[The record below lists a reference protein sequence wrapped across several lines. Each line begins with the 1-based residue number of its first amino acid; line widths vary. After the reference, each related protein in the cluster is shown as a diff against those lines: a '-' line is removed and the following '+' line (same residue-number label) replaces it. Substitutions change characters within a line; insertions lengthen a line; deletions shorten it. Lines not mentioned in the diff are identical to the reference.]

1 MTGERV
7 AVHPAMVRPFV
18 AAATAAAACLTL
30 PLASAADAVERPAAL
45 VVTGHGGH
53 GTVLTVGRAGLT
65 LQAPSELH
73 TPRLP
78 GPDGTVAG
86 LLIARA
92 GSTRPVYGHVIV
104 NLPQSDI
111 PLVAQ
116 LVGGDRSDK
125 VRLPSGR
132 YVVALLGTG
141 NTSASVRLVGSR
153 QGAALRTTTGPETV
167 TQTIQYSASPVGSAW
182 SEVVSTRP
190 DGGYVAWAGGGG
202 PQNQAAYIDVC
213 VSEGST
219 GCDGPPTQRGEAATF
234 GVFLTPGS
242 SSSSSW
248 LTKVYAPGTFKGIAR
263 HQFAGESIGVGL
275 TTVAHGWYGA
285 ELRR

>member
-1 MTGERV
+1 V
-7 AVHPAMVRPFV
+7 CV
-18 AAATAAAACLTL
+18 TL

-53 GTVLTVGRAGLT
+53 GAFLTVGPAGLT
-65 LQAPSELH
+65 LQAPSEFDA
-73 TPRLP
+73 PRVP
-78 GPDGTVAG
+78 GPDGSVAG
-86 LLIARA
+86 LLVARA

-104 NLPQSDI
+104 NLPQSDSA
-111 PLVAQ
+111 LVIQ

-125 VRLPSGR
+125 VRLSSGR

-153 QGAALRTTTGPETV
+153 QGAALRATGPETV
-167 TQTIQYSASPVGSAW
+167 TQSIQYTASPVGSTW
-182 SEVVSTRP
+182 SEVVSAGP
-190 DGGYVAWAGGGG
+190 QGSYAAWGGGGG
-202 PQNQAAYIDVC
+202 PQTQAAYIDLC
-213 VSEGST
+213 VSKEST
-219 GCDGPPTQRGEAATF
+219 GCDGPPTQRGEAAIW

-248 LTKVYAPGTFKGIAR
+248 LTNVYAPGTFKRTGR
-263 HQFAGESIGVGL
+263 HQFTGESVGAGI